1 MHAHTRSTIHGGPR
15 AIALLSISLIVAL
28 ALAGPAWAAATTK
41 RVSVRSNENQANGSS
56 TEPVISRDGRFVV
69 FSSEATNL
77 VIGDTNEATDVFVRD
92 RRLGTTKRVSV
103 RSNETQGNGG
113 SQHAAISSSGR
124 FVVFDSSASN
134 LVVGDGNN
142 QIDVFVRDLELGT
155 TRLLSVRTNGN
166 QGNGAS
172 YDPSISGNGRFA
184 VFTSESSNLVG
195 SDTNDRRDVFLRNLR
210 QGTTVRVSLSSRE
223 AQGDENSQDTVIS
236 ADGDSIVFLSSAT
249 NLVPHDING
258 LTDVFVRARVGGTT
272 RRISVSSSDVEA
284 DGDSDS
290 PTVSAKG
297 RFVAFQSQATNLV
310 AGDGNPI
317 SDVFLRDRQTNTTRR
332 VSLSTAGAE
341 GDNGSNDPSISANG
355 RYVAFSSD
363 AANLVENDTNLNQ
376 DIFIRDR
383 INNTT
388 SRISLGAGGGEG
400 DGGSFDPDISGDG
413 RFVVFE
419 SSSTDLVTGDTNET
433 TDVFI
438 RGPLL

>member
-1 MHAHTRSTIHGGPR
+1 MHARTRSTIHGAPR
-15 AIALLSISLIVAL
+15 AVALLSISLIVAV
-28 ALAGPAWAAATTK
+28 ALAGPALAAATTR
-41 RVSVRSNENQANGSS
+41 RVSVRSNENQGNGAS
-56 TEPVISRDGRFVV
+56 TEPVVSRDGRYVV
-69 FSSEATNL
+69 FSSDATNL
-77 VIGDTNEATDVFVRD
+77 VIGDTNEASDVFVRD
-92 RRLGTTKRVSV
+92 RSLGTTKRVSV
-103 RSNETQGNGG
+103 RSNEAQGNGG

-195 SDTNDRRDVFLRNLR
+195 SDTNDRRDVFLRDLQQN
-210 QGTTVRVSLSSRE
+210 TTVRVSLSSRE
-223 AQGDENSQDTVIS
+223 AQGNENSQDSVIS
-236 ADGDSIVFLSSAT
+236 ADGAYIVFLSSAT
-249 NLVPHDING
+249 NLVPHDTNG
-258 LTDVFVRARVGGTT
+258 VTDVFARGRVNGST
-272 RRISVSSSDVEA
+272 RRISLSSSDVEA
-284 DGDSDS
+284 DGASDF
-290 PTVSAKG
+290 PTVSADG

-310 AGDGNPI
+310 PGDGSPI

-332 VSLSTAGAE
+332 VSVSTAGAE
-341 GDNGSNDPSISANG
+341 GDNGSNDPSISASG
-355 RYVAFSSD
+355 RYVVFSSD

-400 DGGSFDPDISGDG
+400 DGGSFDPDISGDR

-419 SSSTDLVTGDTNET
+419 SSSTDLVTGDTNEV

-438 RGPLL
+438 RGPLF